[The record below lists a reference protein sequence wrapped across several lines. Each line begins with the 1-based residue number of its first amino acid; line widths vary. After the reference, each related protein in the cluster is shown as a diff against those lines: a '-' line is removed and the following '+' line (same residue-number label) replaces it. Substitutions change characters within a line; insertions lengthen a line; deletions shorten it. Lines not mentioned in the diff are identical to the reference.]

1 MKPQVEAAIRTVLKA
16 DTEIDPAKAEAAI
29 ALIKGDLDDPINPL
43 HAIPYKELFQISG
56 LPRVTI
62 EKYIQLGVLD
72 RAYSPRRR
80 LAIGVTRKSY
90 YRLTSRQSKNWPSE
104 LEAKV
109 RSKIHLFQAH

>member
-1 MKPQVEAAIRTVLKA
+1 MKPQVEATIRTVLK
-16 DTEIDPAKAEAAI
+16 TDPELDSAKIEAAI
-29 ALIKGDLDDPINPL
+29 AIIKGDLDDPINPL

-90 YRLTSRQSKNWPSE
+90 YRLTARQSKHWPSE
-104 LEAKV
+104 IETKI
-109 RSKIHLFQAH
+109 RSRIHAYQAH